1 MKKPPPPPAAACAK
15 MQMVTYKTK
24 DKDIRPPPPPQ
35 LMHGVDLFEVPE
47 IVSISE
53 KQEELRS
60 QKRPPP
66 QKRTSWFQF
75 KIF

>member
-1 MKKPPPPPAAACAK
+1 MPINPFYSITFFDIMKKPPPPAACAK

-35 LMHGVDLFEVPE
+35 LMHGVDLFEVSE

-53 KQEELRS
+53 NEIPVS
-60 QKRPPP
+60 Q
-66 QKRTSWFQF
+66 SYFHS
-75 KIF
+75 